1 MSYDNYLAG
10 GFALFGAFLSWFL
23 GSLDGVVKLLI
34 FVTVI
39 DQITGVIK
47 AGILRKWSSAVGFN
61 GIARK
66 TYMFLLVG
74 VAHVIDTE
82 LPGQTEI
89 LRDAISLFYVANEG
103 LSIIENA
110 IDCGVPVPEWFKE
123 RFQSWHDKQL
133 ISKNE
138 PGAEED

>member
-34 FVTVI
+34 VATVI

-47 AGILRKWSSAVGFN
+47 AGILRRWSSEVGFK
-61 GIARK
+61 GISRK
-66 TYMFLLVG
+66 IYMFLLVG
-74 VAHVIDTE
+74 IAHVIDTE

-89 LRDAISLFYVANEG
+89 LRDAISLFYVANEV

-110 IDCGVPVPEWFKE
+110 IDSGVPVPEWFKE
-123 RFQSWHDKQL
+123 RFQSWHNRQR
-133 ISKNE
+133 ISKNN
-138 PGAEED
+138 PGTEED